1 MYQQNNGV
9 AMTSLLGPILA
20 ITFMVEQETKIIP
33 TVTNSISHWRRY
45 VNDTIVFIK
54 NRCVEPVL
62 VRLNQWWD
70 FLNHG

>member
-1 MYQQNNGV
+1 MYQQNDGV

-33 TVTNSISHWRRY
+33 TVTNSISHWRGY

-62 VRLNQWWD
+62 VRLN
-70 FLNHG
+70 

>member
-62 VRLNQWWD
+62 VRLNQ
-70 FLNHG
+70 

>member
-1 MYQQNNGV
+1 MYQQNDGV
-9 AMTSLLGPILA
+9 AMTSLLGPIVA

-62 VRLNQWWD
+62 VRLN
-70 FLNHG
+70 

>member
-1 MYQQNNGV
+1 MYQQNDGV

-20 ITFMVEQETKIIP
+20 ITFMVKQETKIIP

-62 VRLNQWWD
+62 VRLN
-70 FLNHG
+70 

>member
-1 MYQQNNGV
+1 MYQQNDGV
-9 AMTSLLGPILA
+9 TMTSLLGPILA

-62 VRLNQWWD
+62 VRLN
-70 FLNHG
+70 

>member
-1 MYQQNNGV
+1 MYQQNDGV

-62 VRLNQWWD
+62 VRLN
-70 FLNHG
+70 